1 MYYATSVALE
11 TDVIIQ
17 RVSSNST
24 VPGKTPISATP
35 FLLFLFLHLFRE
47 KKDSDGT
54 GILTPISK
62 LGTTVTFLDKL
73 FFWAS

>member
-17 RVSSNST
+17 RVLSNST

-35 FLLFLFLHLFRE
+35 FLLFLFLHLFSKQE
-47 KKDSDGT
+47 DSPMGQVFP
-54 GILTPISK
+54 L
-62 LGTTVTFLDKL
+62 L
-73 FFWAS
+73 FQNWVQL